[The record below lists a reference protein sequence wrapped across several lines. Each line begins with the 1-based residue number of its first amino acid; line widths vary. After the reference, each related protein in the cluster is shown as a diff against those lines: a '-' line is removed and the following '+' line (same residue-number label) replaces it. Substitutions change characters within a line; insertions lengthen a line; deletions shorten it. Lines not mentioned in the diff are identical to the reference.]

1 MTQEAMV
8 DWDGS
13 TAPELLIVLLTR
25 QIVGPCFGEGLL
37 AFLLKEIAI
46 AGTRGL
52 DIGDRSVGV
61 AFSPQQPPSDAFSFA
76 HITRGKRILGTGSC
90 SSRFA
95 AKWTLVSH
103 YVNAGKSIID
113 QSD

>member
-1 MTQEAMV
+1 MV

-61 AFSPQQPPSDAFSFA
+61 AFSPQQPPSDGFSFA
-76 HITRGKRILGTGSC
+76 HIH
-90 SSRFA
+90 A
-95 AKWTLVSH
+95 ASGFWGQAHVLRALPRS
-103 YVNAGKSIID
+103 GC
-113 QSD
+113 